1 MASNL
6 PERVSFEPARGKH
19 ILIALSGGA
28 DSVAL
33 LMLMAR
39 AREKYAMR
47 VTAAHLN
54 HMIRGSDADGD
65 QRFCE
70 ELCFSAEKRLRIIR
84 KTSIIDYYDGGF
96 CHGIESAGAHVL

>member
-70 ELCFSAEKRLRIIR
+70 ELCDHENLWLLCGS
-84 KTSIIDYYDGGF
+84 
-96 CHGIESAGAHVL
+96 